1 MQQVSWRRRREA
13 FLAAA
18 ACFTEVVERAWEQP
32 EEHERPALGEWTVRD
47 LVGHTLRAV
56 STVEAY
62 LTDELAVDGALD
74 LDSPIDYYV
83 HIGRHADH
91 AEVAERGRR
100 AGRALGADPV
110 PAIRDAVRRVEERV
124 RTAAPET
131 VVATPAGRL
140 TLAAY
145 LPTRT
150 CELTVHVL
158 DLADATGTTHEI
170 PAPALEQTAVLLVDL
185 AARLGRLESG
195 VRLLADR
202 RAPRL
207 ALFGG

>member
-100 AGRALGADPV
+100 
-110 PAIRDAVRRVEERV
+110 AIRDAVRRVEERV